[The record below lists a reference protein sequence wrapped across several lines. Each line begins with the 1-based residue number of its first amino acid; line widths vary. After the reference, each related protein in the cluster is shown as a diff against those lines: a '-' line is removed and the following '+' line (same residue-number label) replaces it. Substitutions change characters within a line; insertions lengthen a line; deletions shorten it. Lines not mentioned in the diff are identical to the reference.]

1 MKGLSITAIG
11 LRSLTECLDIYQ
23 TLKSPLKLDYL
34 ELAIGSKCEI
44 NSDYQSI
51 PLILHDSCLCHRHM
65 RHRLDPL
72 QPRTWKVYSD
82 FISSNNVLAL
92 SLHPPLKSYCAQK
105 ELEIAMKQMQQSLQ
119 VPVYLEVMP
128 NPEYW
133 CSSKQDLIDFP
144 LLLDVSH
151 INIWHQGNET
161 ATQENCLTLLDS
173 FTVGAIHLSHNQGQ
187 ADTHDLIPNNV
198 WFNNYVTEWSDRYFL
213 TYESLPH
220 DYAAYERLDKCRKFI
235 PNKS

>member
-11 LRSLTECLDIYQ
+11 LRSLTECLNIFQ
-23 TLKSPLKLDYL
+23 TLKSSLSLDYL
-34 ELAIGSKCEI
+34 ELAIGSKCSVDS
-44 NSDYQSI
+44 NYQNI
-51 PLILHDSCLCHRHM
+51 PLILHDSCLCGRHV

-72 QPRTWKVYSD
+72 QPKTWKVYAD
-82 FISSNNVLAL
+82 FIDHHDVLAL
-92 SLHPPLKSYCAQK
+92 SLHPPLKRYCTQQ
-105 ELEIAMKQMQQSLQ
+105 ELEMAMNQMQRLLQ

-151 INIWHQGNET
+151 INIWHRGNGI
-161 ATQENCLTLLDS
+161 ATQEACLDLLAR

-187 ADTHDLIPNNV
+187 ADTHDLIPDSI
-198 WFNNYVTEWSDRYFL
+198 WFNNYLAEWNDRYFL
-213 TYESLPH
+213 TYESLPN
-220 DYAAYERLDKCRKFI
+220 DYAAYERLDKFPKFI
-235 PNKS
+235 PNK